1 MILKRLVLKT
11 FSTSSQPF
19 LGADYDIFHYS
30 TKLKMPSMHLRTW
43 CNKISDTILS
53 FTANYESLETHRL
66 PLKLTTNDRH
76 ESNLVFKTQ
85 VSCENLAPSVS
96 FNKK

>member
-11 FSTSSQPF
+11 FFTSSQPF

-76 ESNLVFKTQ
+76 ESIWYLRPK
-85 VSCENLAPSVS
+85 SVVKIKFGTIS
-96 FNKK
+96 VL